1 MWARRL
7 IIGSSLALASLAIV
21 PSVAGADPAS
31 CTPSN
36 TYNVPTTC
44 AVVPAVSSTS
54 DGPTTAAA
62 VTTPTTTPAVHT
74 TAATTSSLPFTG
86 ADVEELAVV
95 GVGAVLAGGLL
106 LRRRRRSEA

>member
-7 IIGSSLALASLAIV
+7 IIGSSLALASMAIV
-21 PSVAGADPAS
+21 PSVAGADPA
-31 CTPSN
+31 CTPSQTMN
-36 TYNVPTTC
+36 EPTTC
-44 AVVPAVSSTS
+44 LVLPTVASTS
-54 DGPTTAAA
+54 DGPTTAAVVVA
-62 VTTPTTTPAVHT
+62 PTTVAAVHT

>member
-7 IIGSSLALASLAIV
+7 IIGSSLAVASLAMV
-21 PSVAGADPAS
+21 PSVAGADACIPPV
-31 CTPSN
+31 TP
-36 TYNVPTTC
+36 NVPNPC
-44 AVVPAVSSTS
+44 INAPAVLSTS

-106 LRRRRRSEA
+106 LRRRRRTEA